1 MLHTVPLT
9 VTYRV
14 LNSVT
19 SNVKDVLAAI
29 TVLQP
34 CYLCSINLI
43 SNCMKGPAPA
53 PSLCQFIGLLSVV
66 IRLFCNSFVNIPY
79 CFFVSSASL
88 LAEEVLSST
97 PEPACFRWAGQL
109 PPKSCFPV
117 CLLSLHW
124 PPPLQGTTQWTDTS
138 PHNSSRDP
146 SEHCVSVPFA
156 AKDNSSGLTE
166 STRLD

>member
-19 SNVKDVLAAI
+19 SNVKDVLADI

-34 CYLCSINLI
+34 GYLCSINLI

-66 IRLFCNSFVNIPY
+66 IRLFCNSFVNVPS
-79 CFFVSSASL
+79 CSFVSSASL
-88 LAEEVLSST
+88 LAEEVLSS
-97 PEPACFRWAGQL
+97 PREPACFLWAGQL

-117 CLLSLHW
+117 CLLTPHW
-124 PPPLQGTTQWTDTS
+124 PPPLQWTTQWTDIP
-138 PHNSSRDP
+138 PHNSPRDP
-146 SEHCVSVPFA
+146 SEHSVSVSFA
-156 AKDNSSGLTE
+156 KKQEVD
-166 STRLD
+166 